1 VVSGTVVGG
10 VLAPI
15 SLKEFQDLIW
25 INSRNGHRQYPLSV
39 AMRHRPSPPEN
50 SMSNKLDGLALD
62 QLFRTARTRN
72 GWTDRPVTEEQLREL
87 YDLMKFGPTSG
98 NCCPARFIWVRSAEG
113 KSKLAALA
121 APGNASK
128 ILAAPV
134 TVIVGYD
141 LEFAEQLPKLFPVRG
156 KDMQA
161 YYSDPLVAQ
170 TTAFRNGSLQGAYLI
185 MSARALGLDC
195 GPMSGFSN
203 EAVDSEFFANTRI
216 KSNFICSIGY
226 GSNENLFPRNPR
238 LTFEEAGRL
247 A

>member
-1 VVSGTVVGG
+1 V
-10 VLAPI
+10 
-15 SLKEFQDLIW
+15 
-25 INSRNGHRQYPLSV
+25 
-39 AMRHRPSPPEN
+39 
-50 SMSNKLDGLALD
+50 SNKLDDLALD
-62 QLFRTARTRN
+62 RLFRTARTRN
-72 GWTDRPVTEEQLREL
+72 AWTDRPITEQQLREL
-87 YDLMKFGPTSG
+87 YDLLKFGPTSA
-98 NCCPARFIWVRSAEG
+98 NCCPARFVWVRSAEG
-113 KSKLAALA
+113 KGKLAALA
-121 APGNASK
+121 APGNATK
-128 ILAAPV
+128 ILVAPV

-141 LEFAEQLPKLFPVRG
+141 LDFAEQMPKLFPARG

-185 MSARALGLDC
+185 IAARALGLDC

-238 LTFEEAGRL
+238 LTFEEAGRF

>member
-1 VVSGTVVGG
+1 
-10 VLAPI
+10 
-15 SLKEFQDLIW
+15 
-25 INSRNGHRQYPLSV
+25 
-39 AMRHRPSPPEN
+39 M
-50 SMSNKLDGLALD
+50 
-62 QLFRTARTRN
+62 FRAARTRN
-72 GWTDRPVTEEQLREL
+72 AWTEQPLTEHQLREL

-98 NCCPARFIWVRSAEG
+98 KCCPARFVWVRSALG
-113 KSKLAALA
+113 KSRLAALA
-121 APGNASK
+121 APTKVPK

-141 LEFAEQLPKLFPVRG
+141 LDFAEQLPKLFPARS

-170 TTAFRNGSLQGAYLI
+170 TTALRNSSLQGAYLI
-185 MSARALGLDC
+185 IAARALGLDC

-238 LTFEEAGRL
+238 LTFEEAGRF

>member
-1 VVSGTVVGG
+1 MT
-10 VLAPI
+10 
-15 SLKEFQDLIW
+15 D
-25 INSRNGHRQYPLSV
+25 
-39 AMRHRPSPPEN
+39 
-50 SMSNKLDGLALD
+50 KLDNRALD

-72 GWTDRPVTEEQLREL
+72 AWAEQPVAERQLREL

-98 NCCPARFIWVRSAEG
+98 NCCPARFIWVTSAQG
-113 KSKLAALA
+113 KSRLSALA
-121 APGNASK
+121 APNNSPK

-141 LEFAEQLPKLFPVRG
+141 LDFAEQLPKLFPARG

-170 TTAFRNGSLQGAYLI
+170 TTAFRNSSLQGAYLI
-185 MSARALGLDC
+185 VAARALGLDC
-195 GPMSGFSN
+195 GPMSGFN
-203 EAVDSEFFANTRI
+203 TEAVDFEFFANTRI

-238 LTFEEAGRL
+238 LTFEEAGRF